1 MRDYQWKSTLSG
13 LIQSYI
19 HTKHMTGFRFQCQE
33 RYLQH
38 FDHFHYYN
46 GYQGQELT
54 KTMMDDFIYTE
65 HERPSSHYNKE
76 VVMNQFAFYLQK
88 QGIRTP
94 TQQIYTTYLY
104 GR

>member
-54 KTMMDDFIYTE
+54 KTMMDDLST
-65 HERPSSHYNKE
+65 RS
-76 VVMNQFAFYLQK
+76 MNGLLPIIIK
-88 QGIRTP
+88 K
-94 TQQIYTTYLY
+94 
-104 GR
+104 